1 MIGHPLTVYGKGG
14 QTRGFL
20 NIVDTIQCVELTAAN
35 PPDAGEY
42 RVFNQFTESFTVG
55 ELAEKVRHAA
65 GEIGVPVQIDHVP
78 NPRVELEEHYY
89 NPVHT
94 KLPSL
99 GLEPTLLSET
109 LIESVLHTI
118 QRFKDRVI
126 LEGIDPS
133 TQWRGAPIAGTIAR

>member
-1 MIGHPLTVYGKGG
+1 
-14 QTRGFL
+14 
-20 NIVDTIQCVELTAAN
+20 VELTSAN

-55 ELAEKVRHAA
+55 ELAEKVRQAA
-65 GEIGVPVQIDHVP
+65 GEIGVPVQIDNIT

-99 GLEPTLLSET
+99 GLEPALLSET

-118 QRFKDRVI
+118 QRYQDRVI
-126 LEGIDPS
+126 AEGIDPS
-133 TQWRGAPIAGTIAR
+133 TQWRGTPVAQPVAR